1 MSEADAED
9 FASCVKVRLID
20 NDYAVLQK
28 FAGHCTFKTFI
39 AVVIHRILLD
49 YRIHLWG
56 KWHPSTDAK
65 RLGAVAVQLEK
76 TLYRDGQTLA
86 DALPLCRAL
95 DAAVTLADLETLAK
109 QLPKR
114 APRARPV
121 VLDDV
126 SDELH
131 VPPDS
136 IYDASFDRDRATL
149 SDGASDVVREA
160 MNDFSESDQ
169 ILLRLHFGA
178 EMKIAEIA
186 RVMDVQQ
193 KPLYRRLQR
202 CLREFRR
209 RLEAVGITAAS
220 VEEILSRR
228 DPGLDFGL
236 ETRKSSDVSVDCERP
251 QRRGGGG
258 SSE

>member
-20 NDYAVLQK
+20 NDYGVLQK
-28 FAGHCTFKTFI
+28 FAGHCTFRTFI
-39 AVVIHRILLD
+39 TIVIHRILLD

-56 KWHPSTDAK
+56 KWHPSAEAK

-76 TLYRDGQTLA
+76 TLYRDGRTVTE
-86 DALPLCRAL
+86 ALPFCRTL
-95 DAAVTLADLETLAK
+95 NAAVTIEDLEALAAR
-109 QLPKR
+109 LPKR

-121 VLDDV
+121 ELDDV
-126 SDELH
+126 SEELH
-131 VPPDS
+131 VPADS

-149 SDGASDVVREA
+149 SHSASDVVRAA
-160 MNDFSESDQ
+160 MNECSESDQ
-169 ILLRLHFGA
+169 VLLRLHFGA
-178 EMKIAEIA
+178 EMKIAEVA
-186 RVMDVQQ
+186 RVMGIPQ
-193 KPLYRRLQR
+193 KPLYRRIER

-209 RLEAVGITAAS
+209 RLEAAGITAAS

-236 ETRKSSDVSVDCERP
+236 ETRKSDDVSVDCHRP
-251 QRRGGGG
+251 QWRGGGG